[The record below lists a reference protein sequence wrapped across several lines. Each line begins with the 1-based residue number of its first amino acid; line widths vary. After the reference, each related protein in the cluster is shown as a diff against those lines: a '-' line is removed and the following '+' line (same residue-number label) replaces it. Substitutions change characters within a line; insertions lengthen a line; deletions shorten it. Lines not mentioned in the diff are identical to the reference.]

1 MKAWKIII
9 VSIILIQFF
18 NSCAKDRGN
27 YVYENINELEIVD
40 MNGDDLNGK
49 SYSYSYGGE
58 IRFKP
63 QVSGTLSGEDLSR
76 LAICWLKG
84 RDTVSNTL
92 ELSIASE
99 MLGVGTHS
107 FVLHV
112 LDRQTTITYAKQI
125 YIYVIAGIVNGTYL
139 LTATN
144 QGESVLSVIG
154 SKESDFF
161 RHFRQFGEVT
171 LGNKPIR
178 VQIIPFPQW
187 SVHITTSE
195 GDCPIVALDLYTYLP
210 ILRYTKFGSVISGE
224 PLQPTYMELFTYRDR
239 LPGIV
244 LMDGK
249 CRYAAFGKVGPI
261 INSEDPLNYDFGQK
275 SVIVS
280 KLSGLGNIFSA
291 NFVGG
296 FDQRNERIRIFGNE
310 LYEGGV
316 QVYDEVFN
324 PDDTKGHSYV
334 AAAELLNVKEWQAH
348 WRFLTRKGQVFYL
361 HNITFKAN
369 NRPEEAQVIVT
380 KGIPEMEGAANF
392 IVYDKYWYFSRGRA
406 IYRCSANTLDVSLVL
421 TLPNDNSGD
430 IVAWNFDL
438 VLSNVSKKIGIAT
451 FDENSAKPKK
461 GSFYLYDIATAS
473 FEKQERNKIDK
484 AVSIDI
490 L

>member
-40 MNGDDLNGK
+40 KNGEDFNGK

-63 QVSGTLSGEDLSR
+63 QVSGTLSGGDLSR

-125 YIYVIAGIVNGTYL
+125 YIHVIAGIVNGSYL
-139 LTATN
+139 LTETDN
-144 QGESVLSVIG
+144 SGSILSVIG
-154 SKESDFF
+154 PNEGDFF
-161 RHFRQFGEVT
+161 QHFREFAEVT
-171 LGNKPIR
+171 LGSHPIKI
-178 VQIIPFPQW
+178 QISRLPRW
-187 SVHITTSE
+187 SINIATSE
-195 GDCPIVALDLYTYLP
+195 GDYPVAVFDLYTYLP
-210 ILRYTKFGSVISGE
+210 IITYPKFSSVISGE

-239 LPGIV
+239 LPGII

-249 CRYAAFGKVGPI
+249 CRFAAFGKVGPI
-261 INSEDPLNYDFGQK
+261 INSEDSLNYDFGQK
-275 SVIVS
+275 DIIVS
-280 KLSGLGNIFSA
+280 KLSGLGNIYSA

-310 LYEGGV
+310 LYEGGFR
-316 QVYDEVFN
+316 VYDEVFN
-324 PDDTKGHSYV
+324 PDDTKGHNYV
-334 AAAELLNVKEWQAH
+334 AAAELLNVKEGKAQ

-369 NRPEEAQVIVT
+369 NQPEKAQVIVN
-380 KGIPEMEGAANF
+380 KGIPEMEGATNF

-406 IYRCSANTLDVSLVL
+406 IYRCSAETLDIAEVMK
-421 TLPNDNSGD
+421 LPDDSSGD
-430 IVAWNFDL
+430 IVAWNFDI
-438 VLSNVSKKIGIAT
+438 VQSAQAKRIGIAT
-451 FDENSAKPKK
+451 FNKNSAAPKK
-461 GSFYLYDIATAS
+461 GSYYLYNMATGK
-473 FEKQERNKIDK
+473 FDKTQLNVIDK
-484 AVSIDI
+484 AVSLEI